1 MGPNSSDLAQNLPPG
16 VFFHED
22 SESGL
27 RMGGFRGK
35 NPDFDQKLALALA
48 KMGDLI
54 PPHLGVDRGWGYFE
68 PKILVACD
76 PIKIFHWEGGS
87 RPPQGAAGTTG
98 PDKTFLSETC
108 HGSQSMGCMKAYN
121 DTLNP

>member
-1 MGPNSSDLAQNLPPG
+1 MGPDSSDLAQNPSPG

-48 KMGDLI
+48 MVGDLI
-54 PPHLGVDRGWGYFE
+54 PPIWGG
-68 PKILVACD
+68 PGA
-76 PIKIFHWEGGS
+76 GG
-87 RPPQGAAGTTG
+87 
-98 PDKTFLSETC
+98 
-108 HGSQSMGCMKAYN
+108 
-121 DTLNP
+121 